1 MFNLNTKEGEAYM
14 LPVKIKVF
22 KNDDLPETKKDIIHV
37 VASFNHSLA
46 LSKTGKLYTWGYSG
60 KGILGRQGR

>member
-1 MFNLNTKEGEAYM
+1 M

-22 KNDDLPETKKDIIHV
+22 KNDDSPETKKEIIHV

-60 KGILGRQGR
+60 KGILGR

>member
-22 KNDDLPETKKDIIHV
+22 KNDDSPETKKEPGCK
-37 VASFNHSLA
+37 FNFT
-46 LSKTGKLYTWGYSG
+46 KGSG
-60 KGILGRQGR
+60 PNFAGN